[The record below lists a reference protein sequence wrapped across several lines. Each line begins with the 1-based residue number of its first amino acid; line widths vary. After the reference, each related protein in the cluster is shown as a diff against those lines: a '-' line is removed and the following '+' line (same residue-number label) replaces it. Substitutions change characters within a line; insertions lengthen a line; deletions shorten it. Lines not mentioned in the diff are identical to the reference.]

1 MKFPIINISVEK
13 WNDNEDMSEYIS
25 YDKFIYTN
33 EDSVFDK
40 YYKNMLFCDSNG
52 VLFLA
57 IRKSEIKEKWR
68 IWLKFIPN
76 VWKFEVIFKQTPN
89 ETNTEELREYFLARI
104 SELKKTN
111 SREEWI
117 QSVKNAKS
125 HFEIIHGTEK
135 KY

>member
-1 MKFPIINISVEK
+1 
-13 WNDNEDMSEYIS
+13 
-25 YDKFIYTN
+25 
-33 EDSVFDK
+33 
-40 YYKNMLFCDSNG
+40 MLFCDSNG

-89 ETNTEELREYFLARI
+89 EMNTEELREYFLARI

-117 QSVKNAKS
+117 ESIKNAKS